1 MDTLNSLS
9 GLRLA
14 AIQSKGYTAAQIA
27 ELTEIVQ
34 SLFTDVNTSLE
45 DLETNAIRGVKKNGA
60 VIAPESNVV
69 DIAVPTKTSEL
80 TNNSGYATTTEVTEA
95 IAAAGHL
102 TASVVES
109 LPETSAADA
118 NTLYLMAKA
127 GRSAGNQY
135 ELYKL
140 VNGVFECIGGADAD
154 LSAYATT
161 DSVAKAD
168 TALIT
173 SIFNTQESE
182 SEKYVGTGNLATF
195 WALVKAL
202 ITANSTNISDLTS
215 HVELLEL
222 ICTGDVSG
230 NPYTVTFASLDGI
243 TVTGVW
249 NTSDS
254 RIEF

>member
-1 MDTLNSLS
+1 MDTLDSLN

-14 AIQSKGYTAAQIA
+14 AIRSKGYTAAQIA

-34 SLFTDVNTSLE
+34 SLFTDANTSIE

-69 DIAVPTKTSEL
+69 DIDVPTKTSEL
-80 TNNSGYATTTEVTEA
+80 TNNSGFATTTEVTEA
-95 IAAAGHL
+95 IETAGHL
-102 TASVVES
+102 KATVVEE
-109 LPETSAADA
+109 LPATSDADV

-127 GRSAGNQY
+127 GRDTGNQY
-135 ELYKL
+135 EMYKL
-140 VNGVFECIGGADAD
+140 VNGLFECVGGAEAD

-161 DSVAKAD
+161 ESVAKAG

-173 SIFNTQESE
+173 SIFNTQESS

-195 WALVKAL
+195 WALVKPL
-202 ITANSTNISDLTS
+202 IGNNSANISDLTS
-215 HVELLEL
+215 RVELLEL
-222 ICTGDVSG
+222 ICSGDVSG
-230 NPYTVTFASLDGI
+230 NPFTVTFASLDGI

-249 NTSDS
+249 NTSDAQ
-254 RIEF
+254 IEY